1 MSSQQRVAGDT
12 LKRAPEPERW
22 AVEKSIH
29 TRKEILR
36 NGHSKDLQHY

>member
-22 AVEKSIH
+22 LMVVAGINLLDKNLEGVTIVV
-29 TRKEILR
+29 
-36 NGHSKDLQHY
+36 